1 MRNFLGGF
9 LMGDCAPLDWVLK
22 PLLSFGFRFYVAY
35 IFFKSGL
42 TKVDD
47 SFKVTSSTFDLF
59 KYEYMPYVSESLAT
73 IGAYLATYAELI
85 LPILLVT
92 GIFTR
97 PAALGLFILN
107 AVAAYSLAQT
117 DFASAAGHWQHI
129 VWGVILAVIFTF
141 GPGKVS
147 IDKWISDK
155 LLGKD
160 ANLLSALISI
170 GVLSAIGYFLATT
183 FL

>member
-1 MRNFLGGF
+1 MKKFLAGF
-9 LMGDCAPLDWVLK
+9 LMAECGPMNWVVK
-22 PLLSFGFRFYVAY
+22 PFMLLGFRLYVAY
-35 IFFKSGL
+35 VFFKSGL

-47 SFKVTSSTFDLF
+47 NYMVTSSTLDLF

-73 IGAYLATYAELI
+73 IGAYLASYAELA

-92 GIFTR
+92 GLITR

-129 VWGVILAVIFTF
+129 AWGIMFAVIFAF
-141 GPGKVS
+141 GPGGLS
-147 IDKWISDK
+147 IDK
-155 LLGKD
+155 
-160 ANLLSALISI
+160 LLSNRWKNS
-170 GVLSAIGYFLATT
+170 
-183 FL
+183 